1 MRRDTMD
8 KKTGKEFFHEERIE
22 STEKFTQESRRG
34 DTELET
40 SIQET
45 YEQLSPEDT
54 EGKNQ

>member
-1 MRRDTMD
+1 MD

-22 STEKFTQESRRG
+22 STEKFTQESRHG

-54 EGKNQ
+54 EGKNH